1 MIAPVRSEAERTEAL
16 GRALEVRRERA
27 RLRADLRE
35 RRIRAVD
42 VVRGSDG
49 DPSWAALQVLWLL
62 KAVPGFG
69 EVRAERAL
77 HDIGISRTRRLQ
89 GLGER
94 QRAELIALLADR

>member
-1 MIAPVRSEAERTEAL
+1 MTAPVRTDAERTAAL
-16 GRALEVRRERA
+16 DRALEVRRERA
-27 RLRADLRE
+27 MLRADLRE
-35 RRIRAVD
+35 RRVRAVD
-42 VVRGSDG
+42 VVRGIDR
-49 DPSWAALQVLWLL
+49 DPSWAALPVVWLL

-69 EVRAERAL
+69 DVRAERAL